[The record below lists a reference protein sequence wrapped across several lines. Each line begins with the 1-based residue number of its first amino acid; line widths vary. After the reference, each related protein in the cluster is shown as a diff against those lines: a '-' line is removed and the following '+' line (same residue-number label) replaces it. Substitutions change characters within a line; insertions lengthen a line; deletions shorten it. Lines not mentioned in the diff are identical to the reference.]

1 MPLNDWWRQLFQ
13 PAYGPSA
20 PNLPMAQGPAPAG
33 GQWGGQLPPA
43 QATAQDTPPQ
53 MNPTA
58 PMAPPPQAQSPGGGM
73 GGMGWMGPMAAAV
86 NMLQASGPSRMPTG
100 LGQIFGQGLSGFMGG
115 SMADRQMQMDQQS
128 QQNMAKIA
136 QLLMQGQGG
145 QGAPQQGRPPTMM
158 GQPSPPGTPAPPTT
172 PIPGNPPVDMT
183 GAGPSP
189 QAAFYG
195 YAPGMGMPSSLGG
208 IRPQGMMG
216 MGGPPSAPPGQPG
229 QQQQISPMMAML
241 MRRHG
246 MGMYS

>member
-1 MPLNDWWRQLFQ
+1 MPLNDWWQQLFQ

-20 PNLPMAQGPAPAG
+20 PNLPMAQGPMPP
-33 GQWGGQLPPA
+33 GQQFGGQLPPGPS
-43 QATAQDTPPQ
+43 TAQGGPGAQ

-58 PMAPPPQAQSPGGGM
+58 PMAPPPQAQSSPFM
-73 GGMGWMGPMAAAV
+73 GGMMGPMAAAV
-86 NMLQASGPSRMPTG
+86 NMLQASGPSRMPVG

-145 QGAPQQGRPPTMM
+145 QGPQQGRPPTMM
-158 GQPSPPGTPAPPTT
+158 GQSPVTGTPAPPTT

-189 QAAFYG
+189 QAAFFG
-195 YAPGMGMPSSLGG
+195 YAPGMGMPSSMGG

-216 MGGPPSAPPGQPG
+216 AGGPPGGPPGQPG
-229 QQQQISPMMAML
+229 QQQQMSPMMAML
-241 MRRHG
+241 MRRRG